1 MHKYHSKNLETERFH
16 SVLQAQTLRREKA
29 RGAACATPLYPI
41 IFRLSLLHNNLESFV
56 TQHYDIDTLI
66 EYDILI
72 AVNAYN
78 L

>member
-1 MHKYHSKNLETERFH
+1 MHKYHSKNLGTQRFH

-56 TQHYDIDTLI
+56 TQNHDIDTLI

-72 AVNAYN
+72 AANAYN

>member
-1 MHKYHSKNLETERFH
+1 MYKYHSKNLGTERFH
-16 SVLQAQTLRREKA
+16 SVLQSQTLRREKA
-29 RGAACATPLYPI
+29 RGAAFATPLYPI
-41 IFRLSLLHNNLESFV
+41 IFKLSLLHNNLEGLV
-56 TQHYDIDTLI
+56 AQHHDIDTLI

>member
-1 MHKYHSKNLETERFH
+1 MHKYHSKILGTERFH

-56 TQHYDIDTLI
+56 TQYYDIDTLI
-66 EYDILI
+66 EYDILG
-72 AVNAYN
+72 VTNTYN